1 MDRDEREKET
11 DNVRVIETK
20 ELDVSGGNI
29 PELRVVKQLD
39 QTGNE
44 VDVVLDERKRTF
56 FFFFVR
62 IVA

>member
-20 ELDVSGGNI
+20 EFDVSGGNI